1 MKKIKLFDL
10 KNENYLENYFLKS
23 FKRLLREK
31 NYVKGSPILDFEKKF
46 ARYNESKYAISCNSG
61 TDALYIILKALG
73 VDNKSEVITT
83 SLSWI
88 SSASSISHT
97 GAKPI
102 FIDTSKDFNID
113 VKKIEKSITKKTK
126 ALLIVHLYGLPCDMD
141 EILSICKKNKIHLIE
156 DCAQSHFSK
165 YKGKNVGNFGIA
177 SAFSFFPTKT
187 LGAFGDAGCII
198 TNNETIEKKARLIA
212 NNGKKNN
219 REFINQGINSRMD
232 TLQALILSKKLDNTH
247 QEIIKKRRNVLI
259 YKNELKKTKFLSHI
273 EIPNHKLS
281 TFYVFTI
288 RIKKFRNE
296 LRSWLLKNNIET
308 GIYYDFVLP
317 HTKLYLKTNYKT
329 KNFKQ
334 SKINSVETLSLP
346 IHHNLTRKEIK
357 YICKKINIFFEKIN
371 NF

>member
-1 MKKIKLFDL
+1 M
-10 KNENYLENYFLKS
+10 
-23 FKRLLREK
+23 
-31 NYVKGSPILDFEKKF
+31 ILKKF

-177 SAFSFFPTKT
+177 SAFSFPTKT
-187 LGAFGDAGCII
+187 LGAFGDAGCVI
-198 TNNETIEKKARLIA
+198 TNNKTIEK
-212 NNGKKNN
+212 
-219 REFINQGINSRMD
+219 
-232 TLQALILSKKLDNTH
+232 
-247 QEIIKKRRNVLI
+247 
-259 YKNELKKTKFLSHI
+259 
-273 EIPNHKLS
+273 
-281 TFYVFTI
+281 
-288 RIKKFRNE
+288 
-296 LRSWLLKNNIET
+296 
-308 GIYYDFVLP
+308 
-317 HTKLYLKTNYKT
+317 
-329 KNFKQ
+329 
-334 SKINSVETLSLP
+334 
-346 IHHNLTRKEIK
+346 
-357 YICKKINIFFEKIN
+357 
-371 NF
+371 